1 MRKPLVPLVCLIAL
15 WSAHTAAADPLIQP
29 KDTLAICGDS
39 ITAQHEY
46 SAYIEDYVLMCQP
59 KEELDVAQFGW
70 GGEVAGGFLSR
81 MDTDFFPFKPTVATT
96 CYGMNDGHYLP
107 LAPLTADQYR
117 TAQTAIVEE
126 MKKKGVRSIVL
137 GSPKCVDSYYF
148 RRGGEPSPDV
158 YNQTLS
164 SLAGID
170 KEIAAKEGVVYADVF
185 GSTMDAMKK
194 AKTLRE

>member
-1 MRKPLVPLVCLIAL
+1 
-15 WSAHTAAADPLIQP
+15 
-29 KDTLAICGDS
+29 
-39 ITAQHEY
+39 
-46 SAYIEDYVLMCQP
+46 
-59 KEELDVAQFGW
+59 
-70 GGEVAGGFLSR
+70 
-81 MDTDFFPFKPTVATT
+81 
-96 CYGMNDGHYLP
+96 MNDGHYLP
-107 LAPLTADQYR
+107 LAPVTADQYR
-117 TAQTAIVEE
+117 TAQTAIIEA